1 MEGVIDEEEE
11 ILFIAKPDLLTFK
24 IITLPQLKIF
34 NAAIFSAKV
43 DIEDYTF
50 NFPHSK

>member
-1 MEGVIDEEEE
+1 MEGVIDKEEE
-11 ILFIAKPDLLTFK
+11 ILFKAKPYLFTFK
-24 IITLPQLKIF
+24 TITLPQLKIF
-34 NAAIFSAKV
+34 NATIFSAKV